1 MMRKKAVAEFLSIVL
16 VLAFGTMSCAG
27 MKGREKGAAV
37 GAAVGAA
44 TGAMIGAAIGHQ
56 SHDSGPGAGIG
67 AVFGGLI
74 GGAIGSMLGKEPVE
88 EVKKEAPPA
97 PPVAKKEEAPPPLV
111 KEEAPPVAKEEV
123 LPPPPP
129 PEMKAEEAPAFMQK
143 EEVAAVEELKDIHFD
158 FDKYDIRSDAQP
170 ILDGNAKWI
179 KEHPQAKIQV
189 EGHCDERGTVE
200 YNLAL
205 GERRARGTRDYLV
218 SLGVDP
224 QQISTISYGEEKP
237 LDSQHNEEAWAKNR
251 RAHFVIQK

>member
-1 MMRKKAVAEFLSIVL
+1 MMMRKKAVAEFLSIVL
-16 VLAFGTMSCAG
+16 VLAFGTLSCAG

-56 SHDSGPGAGIG
+56 SHDSGEGAGVG
-67 AVFGGLI
+67 AVFGGLL
-74 GGAIGSMLGKEPVE
+74 GGAIGSMLGKESVE
-88 EVKKEAPPA
+88 EVKKETPPP
-97 PPVAKKEEAPPPLV
+97 PPVAKKEEAVP
-111 KEEAPPVAKEEV
+111 APPIAKEEV

-129 PEMKAEEAPAFMQK
+129 PEVKAEEAPAPMPT

-170 ILDGNAKWI
+170 ILENNAKWI
-179 KEHPQAKIQV
+179 KENPQAMIQLQ
-189 EGHCDERGTVE
+189 GHCDERGTIE

-205 GERRARGTRDYLV
+205 GERRARSTRDYMV

-224 QQISTISYGEEKP
+224 QQLSTISYGEEKP

-251 RAHFVIQK
+251 RTQFVILK